1 MRVLV
6 LAAGFALS
14 SAAFATPAR
23 ADCDGNAGL
32 CPLFFAVI
40 VGAPLQG
47 THSIIFGVADV
58 AYALDERW
66 LPPSWAWTQL
76 FAGTLSNGI
85 AGVTWAAA
93 AADEPEWIYPA
104 AAVAS
109 FAVAT
114 WFAVHAVASLILYE
128 PPAAGA
134 AESRP
139 RVFWY

>member
-1 MRVLV
+1 MRAIV
-6 LAAGFALS
+6 LAAGIALS
-14 SAAFATPAR
+14 SAAFAQDAH
-23 ADCDGNAGL
+23 ADCDANAGL
-32 CPLFFAVI
+32 CPFFLAVI

-47 THSIIFGVADV
+47 SHSIVFGIADV
-58 AYALDERW
+58 AYALEERW

-85 AGVTWAAA
+85 AGLSWAAA

-109 FAVAT
+109 FTVAT
-114 WFAVHAVASLILYE
+114 WFALHAVLSLILYE
-128 PPAAGA
+128 SPAAAA

-139 RVFWY
+139 RVYWY